1 MTYSIVFHLSPYPAT
16 SPLWC
21 NQIISALNSS
31 FFGMYTFS
39 SFNTRFSSTCHSSSL
54 SILTSAFFI
63 SSTTLTTSSFL
74 SLVIFI
80 LSSIFTSGLSITIS
94 VKLWI
99 YYFLI
104 NILLLLSFSIPTF
117 QSGFLS
123 SPFTLSVFFLIYIL
137 R

>member
-1 MTYSIVFHLSPYPAT
+1 MTHSIVFHLSPYPAT

-39 SFNTRFSSTCHSSSL
+39 SFNTRFSSTCHSSFL

-80 LSSIFTSGLSITIS
+80 LSSIFTSGLSIT
-94 VKLWI
+94 VELWI

-117 QSGFLS
+117 QSGLLLS
-123 SPFTLSVFFLIYIL
+123 LFTLSIFFLIYIL

>member
-39 SFNTRFSSTCHSSSL
+39 SFNTRISSTCHSSFL

-80 LSSIFTSGLSITIS
+80 LSSIFTSGLSIT
-94 VKLWI
+94 VELWI

-104 NILLLLSFSIPTF
+104 NMLLLLSFSIPTF
-117 QSGFLS
+117 QSGLLLS
-123 SPFTLSVFFLIYIL
+123 LFILSIFFLIYIL